1 MSSGLS
7 AKAIYSVAHAKQPR
21 IQLGNLKA
29 ALTRFPELQ
38 VDSDGRGL
46 VLAYDPQDEKISV
59 VDKQLLLYR
68 KFATVKWPWED
79 LIEEVSKE
87 QAAFD

>member
-1 MSSGLS
+1 M
-7 AKAIYSVAHAKQPR
+7 
-21 IQLGNLKA
+21 
-29 ALTRFPELQ
+29 
-38 VDSDGRGL
+38 
-46 VLAYDPQDEKISV
+46 LAYDPQDEKISV